1 MTSIESRSYC
11 RVVVIAPSTRVDL
24 ALPADVPIID
34 LLPMLLQYAGE
45 VRDDGGGQHGGWKL
59 TRVGYGELEGGRT
72 LRSLDVADGEMLRL
86 VAREERELA
95 PVFDDIV
102 DAIAT
107 SRRDRINTRGVN
119 PGLGAAAIVATT
131 AVAALTVVYR
141 GAEVVDAYIAAG
153 VAIALLGLATAV
165 AKGTADRILA
175 TATAASG
182 LPFAFVC
189 GLNAVT
195 GDFGRWGV
203 LLGAALAFVYAIGSQ
218 LALGTGTVVFAGA
231 ATVSLL
237 TALSALVAGLADVT
251 PLQVVAGT
259 IVVAL
264 AALSVLPRLA
274 VRLARLPLSTVP
286 TTSEELQAAD
296 ELGDIEDVTARARL
310 AGEYLTGTQ
319 IGCAITVAFTAMTLA
334 YHHSVLS
341 VALAATAV
349 VAMALRARSVAGL
362 GARIALIGSGVA
374 SGVVA
379 TAALTLIKRPG
390 SRAQQLVSGE
400 RSIVLL
406 IIELAVGALAL
417 LLATARS
424 RRPVS
429 PQTTRLIDFFES
441 AVVIAVLP
449 LAVGVMN
456 LYSILRHL

>member
-1 MTSIESRSYC
+1 MNTKPTEPRIITPGSRNCMTLPGRIRGISGGGSSWNSPLGCAGTGNRGRRRNVRVAKPSPSSARTVGAIHDRIHDRGIAGQYSKPLPKEDASDEWPAGGGMTSIESRSYC

-45 VRDDGGGQHGGWKL
+45 IRDDGGGQHGGWKL

-72 LRSLDVADGEMLRL
+72 LRSLDVADGEVLRL

-107 SRRDRINTRGVN
+107 SRRDRINTRSVN
-119 PGLGAAAIVATT
+119 PGLGAGVIVATM

-153 VAIALLGLATAV
+153 IAIALLGLATAV
-165 AKGTADRILA
+165 AKGTGDRILA

-182 LPFAFVC
+182 LPFVFVC

-203 LLGAALAFVYAIGSQ
+203 LLGAALAFVYALGSQ

-259 IVVAL
+259 IV
-264 AALSVLPRLA
+264 
-274 VRLARLPLSTVP
+274 
-286 TTSEELQAAD
+286 
-296 ELGDIEDVTARARL
+296 
-310 AGEYLTGTQ
+310 
-319 IGCAITVAFTAMTLA
+319 
-334 YHHSVLS
+334 
-341 VALAATAV
+341 
-349 VAMALRARSVAGL
+349 
-362 GARIALIGSGVA
+362 
-374 SGVVA
+374 
-379 TAALTLIKRPG
+379 
-390 SRAQQLVSGE
+390 
-400 RSIVLL
+400 
-406 IIELAVGALAL
+406 
-417 LLATARS
+417 
-424 RRPVS
+424 
-429 PQTTRLIDFFES
+429 
-441 AVVIAVLP
+441 
-449 LAVGVMN
+449 
-456 LYSILRHL
+456 

>member
-11 RVVVIAPSTRVDL
+11 RVVVMAPSTRVDL

-45 VRDDGGGQHGGWKL
+45 MHDDGGGQHGGWKL
-59 TRVGYGELEGGRT
+59 MRVGHGELDGGRT
-72 LRSLDVADGEMLRL
+72 LRSLDVADGEVLRL
-86 VAREERELA
+86 IAREERDVA

-102 DAIAT
+102 DAIAAA
-107 SRRDRINTRGVN
+107 RRDRINTRSVN
-119 PGLGAAAIVATT
+119 PGLGAAVVATAM
-131 AVAALTVVYR
+131 AVGALTLFYR
-141 GAEVVDAYIAAG
+141 GASVVDAYIAGG
-153 VAIALLGLATAV
+153 VALALLGLGAAV
-165 AKGTADRILA
+165 AKGAGDRILA

-203 LLGAALAFVYAIGSQ
+203 LLGASLAFVYALGAQ

-231 ATVSLL
+231 ATTALL

-274 VRLARLPLSTVP
+274 VRLARLPLATVP
-286 TTSEELQAAD
+286 TTSEDLQATD
-296 ELGDIEDVTARARL
+296 DLGDIDDVSARARL

-319 IGCAITVAFTAMTLA
+319 IGCAVTIAFTAMTLA
-334 YHHSVLS
+334 VHHSVLS
-341 VALAATAV
+341 VALAATV
-349 VAMALRARSVAGL
+349 SVAMALRARSVAGL
-362 GARIALIGSGVA
+362 GGRIALIGSAVA
-374 SGVVA
+374 SGAVA
-379 TAALTLIKRPG
+379 AGALTLAKRAG
-390 SRAQQLVSGE
+390 NNIG
-400 RSIVLL
+400 LL
-406 IIELAVGALAL
+406 ITELVLGAVAL

-424 RRPVS
+424 RRRSS
-429 PQTTRLIDFFES
+429 PQTLRLIDFFES
-441 AVVIAVLP
+441 AVVVAVLP
-449 LAVGVMN
+449 LAVGVMG